1 VTNEVEICYISPAGI
16 FLVSAR
22 KIRKNRLRGSD
33 TTAASGGRREGSE
46 WQRSKFR
53 ERIANKKF
61 WVPQQDGTDREAYRR
76 ILLFVLYSARLQAVL
91 PKNPPGPRRYLTA
104 RRFLGA
110 AICRPENA
118 CHPERNEVE
127 SKDPYL
133 AMQSIALPL
142 AAGKADSLTR
152 SARSE

>member
-1 VTNEVEICYISPAGI
+1 MSPKVTNEVEICYISPAGI

-61 WVPQQDGTDREAYRR
+61 WVPQQDGTDREAYQR
-76 ILLFVLYSARLQAVL
+76 ILLFVLCYPGFKPPFLRTLPAPVVTLLQDD
-91 PKNPPGPRRYLTA
+91 
-104 RRFLGA
+104 F
-110 AICRPENA
+110 
-118 CHPERNEVE
+118 
-127 SKDPYL
+127 
-133 AMQSIALPL
+133 
-142 AAGKADSLTR
+142 
-152 SARSE
+152 